1 MTSAEYNSA
10 ISFENSSTVARTDF
24 ASPKTAADWVTLG
37 QRHLAANAAAQAVAS
52 FEQAAALE
60 PQVAM
65 HWARL
70 GKVQAAMREHEA
82 AEAAFARAC
91 TLEPL
96 NPTLQVLLAGELR
109 EQNKAE
115 EAIDAC
121 VRALKA
127 APENIPAAVTRAL
140 MLPPVYT
147 GLDDLER
154 WRERYVDGLARLQA
168 RKVAW
173 LRQPRGV
180 LGVEATNFYLAYQGK
195 DDLAVQSGYS
205 DFLASLLSA
214 AVPDLR
220 APLERRS
227 DRSRRIRVGF
237 LSSNLKASTIGGYFG
252 SWISELPRDR
262 FEVHGVLAAGIPDPR
277 TEAFARA
284 SDNFV
289 SVDGAADEIARTVKS
304 LALDILV
311 FLDAGMM
318 PWGNL
323 LANLRLAAVQCAAW
337 GHPVTTGSTFVDYYL
352 SCADME
358 PEDAS
363 GHYRERLVLLPGLGT
378 RYALPPQVENAERA
392 EFGLPAH
399 RHLYLCPQSLF
410 KIHPDTDALLL
421 DLLARDEDAVLVFFA
436 ATTRGQRDAFVRR
449 LEAGMKMRGLPP
461 RQQIKLLP
469 PVGHSD
475 FRRVMAVADVML
487 DTLHWS
493 GGSTSLDALAT
504 GLPVVTLPG
513 RFMRG
518 RQSAAMLRIIGVEEL
533 IASDPDQYVA
543 LALRIANDQEYR
555 ASLTSRI
562 REGLP
567 RLFDRPEPV
576 AALAAALEKMVSPQS

>member
-1 MTSAEYNSA
+1 
-10 ISFENSSTVARTDF
+10 VAHTDF
-24 ASPKTAADWVTLG
+24 ASPKTAAEWVALG
-37 QRHLAANAAAQAVAS
+37 QRHLAASAVAQAAAS
-52 FEQAAALE
+52 FKRATALE

-70 GKVQAAMREHEA
+70 GKVQAAMRQHEA

-91 TLEPL
+91 ALEPL
-96 NPTLQVLLAGELR
+96 NPALQVLLAGELR

-121 VRALKA
+121 VRAVKA
-127 APENIPAAVTRAL
+127 APDNIPAAVTRAL
-140 MLPPVYT
+140 MLPPVYA
-147 GLDDLER
+147 GLHDLER
-154 WRERYVDGLARLQA
+154 WRERYIDGLARLQA
-168 RKVAW
+168 KKAVW
-173 LRQPRGV
+173 LSQPHGV

-195 DDLAVQSGYS
+195 DDLALQSSYS
-205 DFLASLLSA
+205 DFLGPLLGA
-214 AVPDLR
+214 AVPDLQ
-220 APLERRS
+220 APLELRG

-237 LSSNLKASTIGGYFG
+237 LSSNLKASTIGDYFG
-252 SWISELPRDR
+252 GWISELPRDR
-262 FEVHGVLAAGIPDPR
+262 FELHGVLAAGIPDPR
-277 TEAFARA
+277 TEVFARA

-289 SVDGAADEIARTVKS
+289 SVDGTADEIAQRVKF

-311 FLDAGMM
+311 FLDAGMT

-323 LANLRLAAVQCAAW
+323 LANLRLAPVQCAAW

-358 PEDAS
+358 PEDAA

-378 RYALPPQVENAERA
+378 RYRPAPHVENAERA

-399 RHLYLCPQSLF
+399 KHLYLCPQSLF

-421 DLLARDEDAVLVFFA
+421 ELLARDEDAVLVFFA
-436 ATTRGQRDAFVRR
+436 ATTRGQREAFVRR
-449 LEAGMKMRGLPP
+449 LETGMKMRGLPP
-461 RQQIKLLP
+461 HHQIKLLP
-469 PVGHSD
+469 PLSHID
-475 FRRVMAVADVML
+475 FRRVMTVADVML

-493 GGSTSLDALAT
+493 GGGTSLDALAT

-513 RFMRG
+513 RLMRG

-543 LALRIANDQEYR
+543 LALRVANDREYR
-555 ASLTSRI
+555 ARLSSRI
-562 REGLP
+562 RDGLP
-567 RLFDRPEPV
+567 RLFDRPEP
-576 AALAAALEKMVSPQS
+576 ADALAAALENMVSPQSS